1 MLGNSVQ
8 LIHRV
13 LDGEDEAFTELV
25 QKYQKK
31 IHALAWRK
39 IKDYHIAEEIT
50 QDIFLQVYEKLP
62 TLKNPQLF
70 EGWLYIITNRLCLN
84 WIKKNQVDK
93 GHLNIESLEDTSAK
107 EKVDSFYSQ
116 HQIEQREK
124 EKIDNYQ
131 KIVNSLLELL
141 PESERT
147 VIILYY
153 LGEMTTREIGK
164 FLGISVNTIKS
175 HLRRARN
182 RLKEE
187 EELLINENLGSL
199 QLSTDLTE
207 SITRQIADIKP
218 TPPVV
223 KPVLPWVAS
232 AAAAVTVVLVLLLIG
247 TMPRYFAHF
256 QKPFDF
262 ETLSEPT
269 IEIVESPINSDLISI
284 QSVRAQD
291 PSNWHLPEGT
301 IARLGKGTINEIQ
314 YSPDGK
320 ILAAATVIGIWL
332 YDTDTYKET
341 ALLAS
346 HTESITGLDFNAD
359 GSILAAGA
367 DHKIVLWDMSNHT
380 QKSVIEGNHKGRD
393 VQCVAFS
400 PDGKTIAGGTSD
412 GTTYLYDVDT
422 GIKQATYSIRGHN
435 ITSVE
440 FSPDGQFLLIEDT
453 DSLRSKSISLR
464 NVLTGKEIHSLNVS
478 DDDVNGVAFSPDG
491 KLIASTG
498 EKKDQ
503 LLLWNTEHA
512 SDDEQKRIVYCYVSY
527 SMTFSSDSKMLAIGQ
542 LGEVSLIDPNTGERI
557 GYHTPNTDQVISVA
571 FSPDMK
577 TLASATDHEI
587 YLWDIFSAQPITTFN
602 SASEKNVKNDK
613 NVKSIAISPDGSIIA
628 SGGFDDSLTLWDA
641 VTGVKTNKFEF
652 ETGAVNNIAFSP
664 DGNTVAVGT
673 KGVVHL
679 LDRPIG
685 QINPLRLPHLGRIF
699 SLMYS
704 PDGKTLACSGHNGLV
719 ILIDVATGKQRVTL
733 RGHDDN
739 VNRVVFN
746 PKGTLLVSGGD
757 DEKVILWD
765 AITGEKLHVHTAYDS
780 EVWSLT
786 FSPDGKTL
794 AIGGRNSKIGLLDV
808 KTKEY
813 STISAGIYSTTDM
826 SYSSDGK
833 SLVTSSMYGLCLWDM
848 EKGKTKAAFIGHEG
862 IVTCASFNPIDG
874 SIVSGG
880 VDGTVRIWNSTGG
893 GFRDIA
899 TGFIEAVSD
908 VEYSPDGN
916 TFATT
921 GGSYAVRLWDATTNK
936 LKTAFG
942 GARAPQA
949 IAYSPDGN
957 QIATGGLSDDVK
969 LWDANTGEQLA
980 VFKEHADAIES
991 LDFSPDGKTLVS
1003 GARDGLVVLW
1013 DLTKNEQKYIFK
1025 GHQIADRFKFY
1036 GYVDGVAFNPDG
1048 QTLVTASPEV
1058 ILLWNTTDKE
1068 YIEIKPEKPL
1078 NQCIDIHPYG
1088 SLLAAGHYDG
1098 VFLWHATTGKKI
1110 AKLEGH
1116 TGAVISVA
1124 FSPDA
1129 RILASGGGGS
1139 DNKIILWDITT
1150 TQEIAT
1156 LSGHTGGVRCVA
1168 FSPDG
1173 NTLVSG
1179 SWDGT
1184 ALIWDIAKFR

>member
-131 KIVNSLLELL
+131 KIVNTLLELL
-141 PESERT
+141 PDSERT

-164 FLGISVNTIKS
+164 FLGVSVNTIKS

-218 TPPVV
+218 NPPVV

-247 TMPRYFAHF
+247 TMPRYFALF

-269 IEIVESPINSDLISI
+269 IEIVESPINSDLITI

-320 ILAAATVIGIWL
+320 ILAAATDIGIWL
-332 YDTDTYKET
+332 YDTDTYKEI

-346 HTESITGLDFNAD
+346 HTESITCLDFNAD
-359 GSILAAGA
+359 GSMLAAGA

-380 QKSVIEGNHKGRD
+380 QKSVIEGNHEGWD
-393 VQCVAFS
+393 VLCVAFS
-400 PDGKTIAGGTSD
+400 PDGKSIASGTH
-412 GTTYLYDVDT
+412 GRETFIYDVET

-435 ITSVE
+435 VPGVD
-440 FSPDGQFLLIEDT
+440 FSPDGQFLLIEGT
-453 DSLRSKSISLR
+453 DRTRSKTISLR
-464 NVLTGKEIHSLNVS
+464 DATTGIEIRQIIC
-478 DDDVNGVAFSPDG
+478 DDDSVNGVAFSPDG
-491 KLIASTG
+491 KLIASASS
-498 EKKDQ
+498 KKDH
-503 LLLWNTEHA
+503 LLLWDPENPSDTERNI
-512 SDDEQKRIVYCYVSY
+512 KFY
-527 SMTFSSDSKMLAIGQ
+527 FGSSW
-542 LGEVSLIDPNTGERI
+542 
-557 GYHTPNTDQVISVA
+557 SVA
-571 FSPDMK
+571 FSPDSKLLAIGGIYWVLLYDTNTGKQIGFHTANSHLVLGLAFSPDGK
-577 TLASATDHEI
+577 TLASATKHEI
-587 YLWDIFSAQPITTFN
+587 YLWDIESAQPIKTIN
-602 SASEKNVKNDK
+602 PESEKS
-613 NVKSIAISPDGSIIA
+613 VKSVAISPDGSIIA
-628 SGGFDDSLTLWDA
+628 SGGLDENLTLFDA
-641 VTGVKTNKFEF
+641 ATGNQKNKFDL
-652 ETGAVNNIAFSP
+652 ETGAVNTIAFSADGNTIAVGTEEVVYLLDIQTLEIRTLQLAHVGQILSLMFSP
-664 DGNTVAVGT
+664 DG
-673 KGVVHL
+673 
-679 LDRPIG
+679 
-685 QINPLRLPHLGRIF
+685 
-699 SLMYS
+699 S
-704 PDGKTLACSGHNGLV
+704 TLACGGDNAIAV
-719 ILIDVATGKQRVTL
+719 LIDVDTEQQKAELQ
-733 RGHDDN
+733 GHN
-739 VNRVVFN
+739 KKVNSVVFN
-746 PKGTLLVSGGD
+746 PDGTLLASGGD
-757 DEKVILWD
+757 DKKVILWD
-765 AITGEKLHVHTAYDS
+765 ANTGKIVHSTDS
-780 EVWSLT
+780 FDSQVWSLT

-794 AIGGRNSKIGLLDV
+794 TVGGSYSRIGLLDID
-808 KTKEY
+808 THEF
-813 STISAGIYSTTDM
+813 STISSNISSTTGM
-826 SYSSDGK
+826 SYSADGK
-833 SLVTSSMYGLCLWDM
+833 TLVTASRSGLHLWDM
-848 EKGKTKAAFIGHEG
+848 EKGSPKSALVGHQG
-862 IVTCASFNPIDG
+862 YVSCVKYNPNDG

-880 VDGTVRIWNSTGG
+880 VDGTVRIWNNKVGEY
-893 GFRDIA
+893 RDIT
-899 TGFIEAVSD
+899 TGFIRVVSD

-921 GGSYAVRLWDATTNK
+921 GGNYAVRLWDATTKK

-942 GARAPQA
+942 RTFAPQT
-949 IAYSPDGN
+949 IAFSPDGN
-957 QIATGGLSDDVK
+957 QIATGGLSDNVY
-969 LWDANTGEQLA
+969 LWDTNTRQNTD
-980 VFKEHADAIES
+980 VFEGHKEAIECIAYN
-991 LDFSPDGKTLVS
+991 PDGETIVS
-1003 GARDGLVVLW
+1003 GCRDGLIILW
-1013 DLTKNEQKYIFK
+1013 DLTTGKEKK
-1025 GHQIADRFKFY
+1025 RLTAHQIGHDINFKEYVRDIEYSPDRKSF
-1036 GYVDGVAFNPDG
+1036 
-1048 QTLVTASPEV
+1048 ASASYDR
-1058 ILLWNTTDKE
+1058 ILLWNLDTYQFREFSEPADS
-1068 YIEIKPEKPL
+1068 L
-1078 NQCIDIHPYG
+1078 NCIAFHPYG
-1088 SLLAAGHYDG
+1088 SVMASGHSDG
-1098 VFLWHATTGKKI
+1098 IFLWHVPTGKQF

-1116 TGAVISVA
+1116 THTVTSIA
-1124 FSPDA
+1124 FSPNGK
-1129 RILASGGGGS
+1129 ILASGGGYV
-1139 DNKIILWDITT
+1139 DKNVILWDIATT
-1150 TQEIAT
+1150 KEIT
-1156 LSGHTGGVRCVA
+1156 RLKGHTKGVRCLA
-1168 FSPDG
+1168 FSADS
-1173 NTLVSG
+1173 NTLLSG
-1179 SWDGT
+1179 SSDGT
-1184 ALIWDIAKFR
+1184 LLVWDISEYRQ